1 MRPRQSA
8 LQILGVRGYTG
19 AADLAA
25 MQRGEGGM
33 ASFDDRKKGFE
44 RKFEHDQ
51 ELRFKVTARR
61 NRLLG
66 HWAAQEMGLP
76 ASEHDDYA
84 KSVVMA
90 DFEKPGDSDVIEKVM
105 ADFSA
110 KGIAMSEHRIRKH
123 MDELMAVARE
133 QVMKEVG

>member
-1 MRPRQSA
+1 
-8 LQILGVRGYTG
+8 
-19 AADLAA
+19 
-25 MQRGEGGM
+25 M

-51 ELRFKVTARR
+51 ELRFKMTARR

-66 HWAAQEMGLP
+66 MWAAQELGLP
-76 ASEHDDYA
+76 ASERDAYA

-90 DFEKPGDSDVIEKVM
+90 DFEKPGDSDVVEKLL
-105 ADFSA
+105 ADFAA
-110 KGIAMSEHRIRKH
+110 KGIDMTEHRLRRH

-133 QVMKEVG
+133 QVMNEAG